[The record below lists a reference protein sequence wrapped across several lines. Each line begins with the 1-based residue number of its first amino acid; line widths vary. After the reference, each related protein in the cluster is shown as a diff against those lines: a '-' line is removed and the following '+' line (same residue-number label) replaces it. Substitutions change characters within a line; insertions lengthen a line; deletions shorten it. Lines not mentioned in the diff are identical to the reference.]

1 VIAAKVADPPTDF
14 SLISSSATTINFGWT
29 PAYNGGTPITHYKI
43 FWDAGSGSGVFT
55 QLAFTNSPTSSF
67 LVNNGLTSGTF
78 YNFKVVAVNVVG
90 DSVQSNA
97 VKYIA
102 ASVPSVPGK
111 PYSTSTSTSSI
122 GIAWT
127 AALENGS
134 TISLYNVYSSVN

>member
-1 VIAAKVADPPTDF
+1 M
-14 SLISSSATTINFGWT
+14 ISSSATTIEFGWSA
-29 PAYNGGTPITHYKI
+29 AYNGGTPVTHYKI
-43 FWDAGSGSGVFT
+43 YWDAGSGSGVFSE
-55 QLAFTNSPTSSF
+55 LAFTNSPTRVF

-127 AALENGS
+127 ASLENGS
-134 TISLYNVYSSVN
+134 TIDFYNVYSSVN

>member
-1 VIAAKVADPPTDF
+1 MIAAKVADPPTDF

-102 ASVPSVPGK
+102 ASVPSVPG
-111 PYSTSTSTSSI
+111 
-122 GIAWT
+122 
-127 AALENGS
+127 
-134 TISLYNVYSSVN
+134 